1 MSMIGNFRSVP
12 EAEIESLF
20 ERPSRVLKLLN
31 GEEAEEFEGSG
42 GNGGI
47 FSLFRHS
54 EPSEPDTWEP
64 SGEGD
69 ELDVD
74 KAWHGI
80 HYLLTGT
87 AWTGEAPVNFIVQ
100 GGREIG
106 KVDVGYGPARALK
119 SSEVREV
126 AAALEALP
134 PEELADRY
142 DPEEMS
148 RLEIYP
154 EIWTRDPDE
163 DWQSY
168 LIDNYTE
175 LRNFVLRAA
184 ERGYGLLVYLN

>member
-20 ERPSRVLKLLN
+20 ERPSRVLKLLY
-31 GEEAEEFEGSG
+31 GEEAEEFEDSG

-47 FSLFRHS
+47 FSLFRRS

-69 ELDVD
+69 ELDID

-106 KVDVGYGPARALK
+106 KVDVGYGPARALR

-134 PEELADRY
+134 PEELAARY

-154 EIWTRDPDE
+154 DVWDRDPDLE
-163 DWQSY
+163 RGY
-168 LIDNYTE
+168 LIDNYKE
-175 LRNFVLRAA
+175 LRTFVRRAA
-184 ERGYGLLVYLN
+184 ERGYGLLVYLS